1 MGRKRLT
8 AEERRTQILDVAAR
22 EFSKTGLELTRVK
35 DIAEICGIN
44 EALVYQHFPCKD
56 DLYLAAMEHAQ
67 TEMFGGWI
75 AILDGS
81 TKALDALRELEL
93 GRTRLIYEN
102 RHLATAIEYSALASS
117 TDERMQQLNARVF
130 SAVQDL
136 IEDLVRKGQEDG
148 SIRRD
153 LDPAS
158 VAYWIRGFSHL
169 VNLTIVIDVKD
180 KLPLDKAEEHLTKL
194 MDLLKPSAD
203 SSATPNKQARK
214 AIASGKPKARTPKAS
229 THSLKQKAGKPGR
242 TTARK
247 K

>member
-8 AEERRTQILDVAAR
+8 ADQRRTQILDVAAR
-22 EFSKTGLELTRVK
+22 EFAKTGLEITRVK
-35 DIAEICGIN
+35 DIAEICGVN

-75 AILDGS
+75 AILDKS
-81 TKALDALRELEL
+81 TKALEALRELEL

-117 TDERMQQLNARVF
+117 SDERMQQLNSRVF

-136 IEDLVRKGQEDG
+136 IEGLVRKGQEDG

-169 VNLTIVIDVKD
+169 VNLSVVIDVKD
-180 KLPLDKAEEHLTKL
+180 KLPLDKAEEHLIKL

-203 SSATPNKQARK
+203 GAAKAKKQNKKPAQSA
-214 AIASGKPKARTPKAS
+214 KPKARTPKAPARS
-229 THSLKQKAGKPGR
+229 PGRKAGKPVR
-242 TTARK
+242 TTTRK